1 MRLVSAFLLVN
12 EISVESIEA
21 CECELFSWSQLV
33 GVAGVEAAD
42 DPTEARGTVGND
54 RR

>member
-1 MRLVSAFLLVN
+1 MRLVSELLLVN

-21 CECELFSWSQLV
+21 CERKFFSWSQLV
-33 GVAGVEAAD
+33 GVAGVEVAD
-42 DPTEARGTVGND
+42 DPTEVRGIVGND